1 MLNKTNL
8 RINLV
13 NIIIMSSI
21 GEMIFDIKDHVVD
34 FGMFSY
40 EEIKNSEGIVSSITN
55 IGSEGKDKI
64 IKIFN
69 LVFGIKEE
77 SVIDGEELSEEIGSG

>member
-1 MLNKTNL
+1 
-8 RINLV
+8 
-13 NIIIMSSI
+13 MSFI

-40 EEIKNSEGIVSSITN
+40 QEIKNSDGVISSITN

-69 LVFGIKEE
+69 IIFGIKEE
-77 SVIDGEELSEEIGSG
+77 SITDGEELSEEIGSG

>member
-1 MLNKTNL
+1 
-8 RINLV
+8 
-13 NIIIMSSI
+13 MSFI

-40 EEIKNSEGIVSSITN
+40 EEIKNSDGVISSITN

-69 LVFGIKEE
+69 IIFGIKEE
-77 SVIDGEELSEEIGSG
+77 SITDGEELSEEIGGG

>member
-1 MLNKTNL
+1 
-8 RINLV
+8 
-13 NIIIMSSI
+13 MSFI

-40 EEIKNSEGIVSSITN
+40 EEIKNSAGVISSITH
-55 IGSEGKDKI
+55 IGSEGKDKS

-69 LVFGIKEE
+69 IIFGINEE
-77 SVIDGEELSEEIGSG
+77 SITDGEELSEEIGGG

>member
-1 MLNKTNL
+1 
-8 RINLV
+8 
-13 NIIIMSSI
+13 MSFI

-40 EEIKNSEGIVSSITN
+40 QEIKNSDGVISSITN

-69 LVFGIKEE
+69 IIFGIKEE
-77 SVIDGEELSEEIGSG
+77 SITDGEELSEEIGGG